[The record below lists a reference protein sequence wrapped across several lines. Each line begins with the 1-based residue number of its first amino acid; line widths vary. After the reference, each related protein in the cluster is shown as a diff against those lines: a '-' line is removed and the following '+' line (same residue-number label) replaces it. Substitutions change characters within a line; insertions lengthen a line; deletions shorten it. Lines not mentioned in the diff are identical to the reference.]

1 MKRTPVLLA
10 VAVMALAVLSVG
22 EAGQKAPVAPK
33 APDIVG
39 TWVGYAVAP
48 GMRFELTAVFD
59 KGEAGYT
66 GKISDASG
74 ALAETPL
81 REIVFKDGK
90 LTFEFDLVLG
100 TDPMLIKIEL
110 TLENETL
117 KGFWFNAE
125 GSSDV
130 VELALKK

>member
-1 MKRTPVLLA
+1 MKRTPFILA
-10 VAVMALAVLSVG
+10 AAVIALALLSVG
-22 EAGQKAPVAPK
+22 AAVQKAPVAPK

-39 TWVGYAVAP
+39 SWVGHAIAP

-66 GKISDASG
+66 GKLSDASG

-81 REIVFKDGK
+81 REIVFTDGK
-90 LTFEFDLVLG
+90 LTFEFDLVM
-100 TDPMLIKIEL
+100 DMNPMLIKIEL

-117 KGFWFNAE
+117 KGFWFDAE

>member
-22 EAGQKAPVAPK
+22 AAGQKAPEPPK
-33 APDIVG
+33 KPDIAG
-39 TWVGYAVAP
+39 TWVGYAIAP

-59 KGEAGYT
+59 KGAAGYM
-66 GKISDASG
+66 GKLSDGSG

-90 LTFEFDLVLG
+90 LTFEFDLYMGV
-100 TDPMLIKIEL
+100 DPMLIKIEL
-110 TLENETL
+110 VLADDLL
-117 KGFWFNAE
+117 KGAWFNVE

-130 VELALKK
+130 VELARKK

>member
-1 MKRTPVLLA
+1 MKRTPQ
-10 VAVMALAVLSVG
+10 ALAIALAALALLSIGAAV
-22 EAGQKAPVAPK
+22 QKAPVAPK

-39 TWVGYAVAP
+39 TWAGYAIAP

-66 GKISDASG
+66 GRLSDASG
-74 ALAETPL
+74 MLSEAPL
-81 REIVFKDGK
+81 REIVGKDGK
-90 LTFEFDLVLG
+90 LTFEFDLVM
-100 TDPMLIKIEL
+100 DMNPMLIKIEL
-110 TLENETL
+110 ALENETL
-117 KGFWFNAE
+117 KGFWSNAE